1 MSCNYF
7 LNSTGE
13 ILVRFGSNLTWH
25 YLYISYGVS
34 RTESVVLEVGT
45 SNLSKYIM
53 DGCAPVVY
61 SDTCSFAVIFYVFI
75 DDYLKICGFAC
86 KFQAIGI

>member
-1 MSCNYF
+1 M
-7 LNSTGE
+7 
-13 ILVRFGSNLTWH
+13 
-25 YLYISYGVS
+25 
-34 RTESVVLEVGT
+34 LEVGT